1 MTAAT
6 VRLALNLSQSI
17 LSCCLAFCPSSAA
30 RPIAKVAADGSTR
43 GAGAVECVDGV
54 VASAIDD
61 GATSVQAIGACTKAG
76 TNCGSC
82 RPELKALIS
91 MKQEAEIEQA
101 A

>member
-54 VASAIDD
+54 VASSGWPEARIFFL
-61 GATSVQAIGACTKAG
+61 AYCPHRVPVQVVQTSSLGKGRKGKCVQL
-76 TNCGSC
+76 
-82 RPELKALIS
+82 PF
-91 MKQEAEIEQA
+91 
-101 A
+101 